1 MPPAVSTP
9 RKYRYIEGR
18 MLARLKSTDKLIRPL
33 VRRLIANEHASCS
46 DFSIYEEF
54 ALWGGTVRADFAAL
68 NGVSR
73 GYEIKSEADSLAR
86 LAAQRR
92 AYNQVFD
99 QITLIAH
106 SRHLQDLRR
115 IPPWWGIILVESSA
129 NGLRLVRLKDAI
141 KNPKQEPSAIAS
153 LLWRHEAIDLLTA
166 FGLDSGARSKP
177 MDFLVDRLSSELAI
191 ELLSDR
197 VRQAIR
203 ARGDWKVGAR
213 RKQDGGKSPRFANSS
228 NFRRTPYGN
237 TSRCIHRPS

>member
-1 MPPAVSTP
+1 MSASP
-9 RKYRYIEGR
+9 
-18 MLARLKSTDKLIRPL
+18 KSTDRLIRPL
-33 VRRLIANEHASCS
+33 VRRLITNEHASCA
-46 DFSIYEEF
+46 DYSIYEEF
-54 ALWGGTVRADFAAL
+54 ALWGGTVRADFATL

-115 IPPWWGIILVESSA
+115 IPPWWGIILVESSLKS
-129 NGLRLVRLKDAI
+129 LRLVRLKEAVE
-141 KNPKQEPSAIAS
+141 NPKREPSAIAS

-166 FGLDSGARSKP
+166 LGLDGGVRSKP
-177 MDFLVDRLSSELAI
+177 MDFLIERLSSELTI

-213 RKQDGGKSPRFANSS
+213 RKQDGGKSPRFASLS